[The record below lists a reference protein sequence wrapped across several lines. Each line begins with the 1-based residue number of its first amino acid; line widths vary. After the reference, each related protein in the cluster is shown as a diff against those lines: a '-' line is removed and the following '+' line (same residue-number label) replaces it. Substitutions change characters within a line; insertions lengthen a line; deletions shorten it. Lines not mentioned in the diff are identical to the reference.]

1 MHLMKSVRVRTTA
14 AAVVVVGIALIV
26 GALALVL
33 TMRHTLT
40 DEVRD
45 AAELRADDLAAL
57 LEAGTAPTALA
68 LGSDDDTV
76 VNILDSEGTVVAAG
90 VPDDDDD
97 TEHLLVVT
105 RTAETEN
112 GDLTVQVGRSR
123 EDVDESVEIVTFWLI
138 VGLPVLLLVV
148 GATTW
153 FVVGRALAPVE
164 AIRSEVDAISGAE
177 LHRRV
182 PQPDSD
188 DEIARL
194 AATMNRM
201 LDRLEESQNR
211 QRRFISD
218 ASHELR
224 SPVASIRQHAEVAL
238 AHPDRLSSQALAETV
253 LAEDLRVQYL
263 VDDLLL
269 LTRAD
274 EQMLHLATR
283 PVDFDDL
290 VFNEA
295 RRLRETTTLAI
306 DTAAVSAG
314 RVTGDVRALGRAV
327 RNIGTN
333 AARHAATAIAFTLAE
348 RDGFVV
354 FTVDDDG
361 AGIPSDD
368 RTRVLERFVRL
379 DDARAR
385 DEGGS
390 GLGLAIVAELVHAH
404 GGMVTIDESPQ
415 GGTRVVVRM
424 PAFSGE
430 SG

>member
-1 MHLMKSVRVRTTA
+1 MRLMKSVRVRTTA
-14 AAVVVVGIALIV
+14 AAVAVVGVALVVGAIALV
-26 GALALVL
+26 VTL
-33 TMRHTLT
+33 RYTLT
-40 DEVRD
+40 EEVRD

-57 LEAGTAPTALA
+57 LESGTPPAALP
-68 LGSDDDTV
+68 LGDDDDTV
-76 VNILDSEGTVVAAG
+76 VHILAADGTVLASG
-90 VPDDDDD
+90 IPDDEDDN
-97 TEHLLVVT
+97 EHLLFVT
-105 RTAETEN
+105 TTADTDDGE
-112 GDLTVQVGRSR
+112 LTVEVGRSR
-123 EDVDESVEIVTFWLI
+123 DDVDESVQIVTFWLI

-148 GATTW
+148 AATTW

-164 AIRSEVDAISGAE
+164 AIRSEVDAISGTE

-182 PQPDSD
+182 SQPPSE

-224 SPVASIRQHAEVAL
+224 SPVASIRQLAEVAL
-238 AHPDRLSSQALAETV
+238 AHPDRVSSTDLAETV
-253 LAEDLRVQYL
+253 LAEDLRVQHL

-274 EQMLHLATR
+274 EHMLGLSTR
-283 PVDFDDL
+283 PVDVDDL
-290 VFNEA
+290 VFDEA
-295 RRLRETTTLAI
+295 RRLRDSTTLSI
-306 DTAAVSAG
+306 DTHAVSAG
-314 RVTGDVRALGRAV
+314 RVTGDARALARAV

-333 AARHAATAIAFTLAE
+333 AARHAASAIAFALAE
-348 RDGFVV
+348 HDRFV
-354 FTVDDDG
+354 TLIVDDDG
-361 AGIPSDD
+361 RGIPSDE
-368 RTRVLERFVRL
+368 RTRVLQRFVRL

-404 GGMVTIDESPQ
+404 GGTVTIGESPQ
-415 GGTRVVVRM
+415 GGARVVVRM